1 MLFKVTPVS
10 GSFSNIIFQT
20 FIKPLIMKK
29 IFFFLSILGCFCFTT
44 CKKDK
49 PSKNLPPI
57 TQEGKNT
64 IGFKVNGEVW
74 TPYYECRY
82 FGNPCGEIH
91 ARYGPPY
98 NVIDRFSVGATR
110 QNSGKAS
117 FLTISSLHPVTTTGN
132 KYDSVTIYYTG
143 ENSSDNSDK
152 WSKQSAGGPP
162 GVFEITKIDLDKEI
176 ISGIFSFILYEDSGS
191 GRTLEITDGR
201 FDFKMNACI
210 CR

>member
-1 MLFKVTPVS
+1 
-10 GSFSNIIFQT
+10 
-20 FIKPLIMKK
+20 MKK
-29 IFFFLSILGCFCFTT
+29 KLLCLSCIVGWFLFST

-57 TQEGKNT
+57 TQEGKN
-64 IGFKVNGEVW
+64 IFGFKVNGEVW
-74 TPYYECRY
+74 TPFYECRY

-98 NVIDRFSVGATR
+98 NGIDRFSVGATR

-143 ENSSDNSDK
+143 ENSSGNSDN

-162 GVFEITKIDLDKEI
+162 GVFEITKIDMDTEI
-176 ISGIFSFILYEDSGS
+176 ISGIFSFTLYEDSGS
-191 GRTLEITDGR
+191 GSTLEITDGR
-201 FDFKMNACI
+201 FDFRMNACI